1 MKYTQNEKI
10 LQVTERT
17 LVVGVDIAKERHVGR
32 AFDFRGVELG
42 KRIEFENRKEGMEK
56 FLDWANKIMKA
67 NGKESMIVGIE
78 PTGRLVKNFVFPIYN
93 ASCKVGLC
101 Y

>member
-17 LVVGVDIAKERHVGR
+17 LVVGVDIAKEKNVGR

-42 KRIEFENRKEGMEK
+42 KRIEFENNNEETCQE
-56 FLDWANKIMKA
+56 FC
-67 NGKESMIVGIE
+67 V
-78 PTGRLVKNFVFPIYN
+78 
-93 ASCKVGLC
+93 
-101 Y
+101 

>member
-10 LQVTERT
+10 LQVTDKT
-17 LVVGVDIAKERHVGR
+17 LVVGVDIAKEIHIGR

-56 FLDWANKIMKA
+56 FLDWAK
-67 NGKESMIVGIE
+67 
-78 PTGRLVKNFVFPIYN
+78 RLVKNFVFPIYN
-93 ASCKVGLC
+93 VNCKVGLC
-101 Y
+101 C

>member
-1 MKYTQNEKI
+1 LKYTQNEKI
-10 LQVTERT
+10 LQVTEKT

-67 NGKESMIVGIE
+67 NGKENVM
-78 PTGRLVKNFVFPIYN
+78 RLVKNFVFPIYN
-93 ASCKVGLC
+93 ANCRVGLC
-101 Y
+101 C

>member
-10 LQVTERT
+10 LQVTEKT
-17 LVVGVDIAKERHVGR
+17 LVVGVDIAKEIHVGR

-56 FLDWANKIMKA
+56 FLDWANKIMK
-67 NGKESMIVGIE
+67 
-78 PTGRLVKNFVFPIYN
+78 RLVKNFVFPIYN
-93 ASCKVGLC
+93 VSCKVGLC

>member
-10 LQVTERT
+10 LQVTEKT

-67 NGKESMIVGIE
+67 NGKENVM
-78 PTGRLVKNFVFPIYN
+78 RLVKNFVFPIYN
-93 ASCKVGLC
+93 VSCKVGLC

>member
-32 AFDFRGVELG
+32 AFETCQ
-42 KRIEFENRKEGMEK
+42 EFCVS
-56 FLDWANKIMKA
+56 I
-67 NGKESMIVGIE
+67 S
-78 PTGRLVKNFVFPIYN
+78 
-93 ASCKVGLC
+93 
-101 Y
+101 